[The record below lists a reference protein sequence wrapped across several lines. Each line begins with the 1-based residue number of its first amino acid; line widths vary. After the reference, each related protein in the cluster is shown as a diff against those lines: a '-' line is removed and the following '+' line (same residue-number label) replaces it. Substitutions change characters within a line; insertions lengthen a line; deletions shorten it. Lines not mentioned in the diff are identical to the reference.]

1 MPPRAT
7 SKTAKSTR
15 GFCSTMRALRGPEAS
30 ARISSR
36 SSMTTPSVEVIPTLR
51 PMPLKMWEIIRAVVV
66 LPLVPVTETIG
77 IRLGAPGGNSMST
90 TGLEMNCGSPIVG
103 WVCIRKPGAALTS
116 QIAPPVSRTGSV
128 MSGQMKSMPA
138 MSSPIIRAA
147 SSAISTFSGWASK
160 VRSMEMPPVDMLPV
174 RASLTI
180 SPFSGTESRLWPC
193 AVSTSLAPASTLM
206 RVSTF
211 SWPTP
216 RRGSALVSSTSCS
229 TVDWPSP
236 TTWAGTRSAIATIRP
251 SMIRQR

>member
-1 MPPRAT
+1 M
-7 SKTAKSTR
+7 
-15 GFCSTMRALRGPEAS
+15 
-30 ARISSR
+30 
-36 SSMTTPSVEVIPTLR
+36 
-51 PMPLKMWEIIRAVVV
+51 
-66 LPLVPVTETIG
+66 
-77 IRLGAPGGNSMST
+77 
-90 TGLEMNCGSPIVG
+90 
-103 WVCIRKPGAALTS
+103 
-116 QIAPPVSRTGSV
+116 APPVSRTGSV

-138 MSSPIIRAA
+138 MSRPTIRAA
-147 SSAISTFSGWASK
+147 SSAISTFSGCASK

-180 SPFSGTESRLWPC
+180 SPFSGTDSRVCPC
-193 AVSTSLAPASTLM
+193 PASTSLAAASTLM

-216 RRGSALVSSTSCS
+216 RRGSAFVSSTSCS